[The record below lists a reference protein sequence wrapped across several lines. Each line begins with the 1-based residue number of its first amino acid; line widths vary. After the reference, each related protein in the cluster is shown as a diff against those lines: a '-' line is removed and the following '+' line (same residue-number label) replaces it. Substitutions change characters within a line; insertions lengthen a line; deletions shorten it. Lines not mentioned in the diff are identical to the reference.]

1 MFFEVM
7 NQTSKRSDIGA
18 FSTKPEPPNY
28 KTALIL
34 LQLLPPPT
42 TFAAALGAIARYLPL
57 VSTPRACVKRASLQV
72 VLHESFHL
80 SYPFTFFIGD
90 TAYVARFPQFIFVT
104 F

>member
-34 LQLLPPPT
+34 LQLLPQPT
-42 TFAAALGAIARYLPL
+42 TFAAALGAIARYF
-57 VSTPRACVKRASLQV
+57 TPSINTACLR
-72 VLHESFHL
+72 
-80 SYPFTFFIGD
+80 
-90 TAYVARFPQFIFVT
+90 
-104 F
+104 